1 MSSQDLATVLASLLR
16 GRVVL
21 LGVGSEWRCDD
32 QAGAILARTL
42 PRSERF
48 LPIDGGDV
56 PEAFTGPVKEFK
68 PDVILIVDAV
78 DFGSEAGEIAIL
90 EADSVR
96 STRLN
101 THHPSL
107 RTMIDYLRAETGA
120 KVAIVGIQ
128 PGQMGLGQG
137 LTPAVHESVSLLRAL
152 FSELL
157 GKTSDEGA
165 TT

>member
-1 MSSQDLATVLASLLR
+1 MSSQDLAAVLASLLQ

-21 LGVGSEWRCDD
+21 LGIGSEWRCDD

-68 PDVILIVDAV
+68 PDVILIADAV
-78 DFGSEAGEIAIL
+78 DFGNEPGDIAIL
-90 EADSVR
+90 QAENVGSAR
-96 STRLN
+96 FN

-107 RTMIDYLRAETGA
+107 RAMIAYLRAETGA
-120 KVAIVGIQ
+120 RVAIIGIQ
-128 PGQMGLGQG
+128 PAQVGLGQG
-137 LTPAVHESVSLLRAL
+137 LTPAVHKTVSRLRAL
-152 FSELL
+152 ISELL